1 MDLFYHNTISQ
12 TAPDPR
18 APQNTRIKWGLPKIA
33 LIIDNIWDLDMKSRA
48 KNNIVIELLA
58 ILMTR
63 GLGIQQSWNSQK
75 LWQNQ
80 FEAYEFLSIITNI
93 MIVIIWW
100 SPYDLK
106 TCAKGCRWSNLP
118 IGDNGHTTTTAL
130 MGRFRILNKIRFTTT
145 TTIIIPN
152 GMMIMCWEGQRG
164 TLSLILQWRIWRSWS
179 KN

>member
-1 MDLFYHNTISQ
+1 MDGWIYTTILYLRLHLIQ
-12 TAPDPR
+12 E
-18 APQNTRIKWGLPKIA
+18 QNTRIKWGLPKIA
-33 LIIDNIWDLDMKSRA
+33 LIIDNIWDLDMRSRA
-48 KNNIVIELLA
+48 KNSIVIELLA

-75 LWQNQ
+75 LWQNK

-145 TTIIIPN
+145 TTIIIP
-152 GMMIMCWEGQRG
+152 MV
-164 TLSLILQWRIWRSWS
+164 SW
-179 KN
+179 